1 MHAICGKTS
10 FSSVRKVTFGPN
22 YSFLVV
28 YFKTGK
34 AGLQLLQNL
43 DKMKSFK

>member
-10 FSSVRKVTFGPN
+10 FCSFRKDTFAPN

-28 YFKTGK
+28 YFKSGK
-34 AGLQLLQNL
+34 AGLQLLQNV
-43 DKMKSFK
+43 DKIKSFK